1 MTSKTT
7 GVTRGGSP
15 LVVIRG
21 DGTEGGEERMRR
33 KRRRRRMKID
43 ADGWLGDIEVSIRGP
58 CGPEKTLPNRK
69 KFTLI
74 SFTSTGVENVIPE

>member
-1 MTSKTT
+1 
-7 GVTRGGSP
+7 
-15 LVVIRG
+15 
-21 DGTEGGEERMRR
+21 
-33 KRRRRRMKID
+33 MKIV
-43 ADGWLGDIEVSIRGP
+43 ADGWMGDIELSIRGP